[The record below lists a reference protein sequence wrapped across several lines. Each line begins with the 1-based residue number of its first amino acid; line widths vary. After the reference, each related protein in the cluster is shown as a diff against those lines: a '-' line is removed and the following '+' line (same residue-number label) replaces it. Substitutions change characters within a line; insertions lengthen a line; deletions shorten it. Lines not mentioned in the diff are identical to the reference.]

1 MDIILLEKIRNL
13 GALGDKVNVKSGY
26 ARNFLIPQGKAV
38 FATVENIAEFEARKV
53 ELEKKAAVELQAAE
67 ARAAKVNALEPISLV
82 ARASE
87 EGRLFG
93 SIGVRD
99 LADAIT
105 AAGVAVE
112 KHEVSMPEGPIHEVG
127 EYEVDVLLHS
137 DVTGKVSVVVTAE
150 K

>member
-1 MDIILLEKIRNL
+1 MDVILLEKIRNL

-38 FATVENIAEFEARKV
+38 FATVENIAEFEARKA
-53 ELEKKAAVELQAAE
+53 ELEKKAAAELQAAE

-82 ARASE
+82 VRASE

-112 KHEVSMPEGPIHEVG
+112 KHEVSMPEGPIHEIG

-137 DVTGKVSVVVTAE
+137 DVTGKVLAVVTAE
-150 K
+150 Q